1 MPSDCECRV
10 LSRHKESRK
19 RHVTF
24 HIPASISCSANLRL
38 LQNDSSYI
46 SLGDIFDKFCEDT
59 RMAREDPILIPG
71 EKVKET
77 LRKFRE
83 MHFRMVS
90 CVACLCVG
98 SY

>member
-1 MPSDCECRV
+1 MPSDRECRV
-10 LSRHKESRK
+10 LNRHKESRK
-19 RHVTF
+19 RHVSF

-83 MHFRMVS
+83 THFRMVS
-90 CVACLCVG
+90 CLVCLC
-98 SY
+98 